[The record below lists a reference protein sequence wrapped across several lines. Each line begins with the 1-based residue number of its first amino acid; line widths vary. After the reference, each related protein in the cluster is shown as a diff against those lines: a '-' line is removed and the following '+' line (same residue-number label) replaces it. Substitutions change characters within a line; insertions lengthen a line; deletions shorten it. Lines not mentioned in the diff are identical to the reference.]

1 MMPKDGRSTEN
12 EIALTILAIAAD
24 QASEIATFH
33 RIRKELPDRMALTDG
48 DKKKSTTLH
57 RERLWEQ
64 LIRNIKSH
72 HKVPG
77 NYIFEGFLEHVPK
90 SGYRITDK
98 GRKHL
103 KAYT

>member
-1 MMPKDGRSTEN
+1 MPKDGRSTEN

-33 RIRKELPDRMALTDG
+33 RIRKELPERMSLTDG
-48 DKKKSTTLH
+48 DKKKSTTRH
-57 RERLWEQ
+57 RERMWEQ

-72 HKVPG
+72 HESPG
-77 NYIFEGFLEHVPK
+77 NFIYDGYLEHVPK

-98 GRKHL
+98 GRRHL
-103 KAYT
+103 KAHS